1 MYFLLGTPPVNESC
15 NRPGKMPQSREDGLE
30 AVGVTV
36 AGGGSKSG
44 LLYAEQTWEGGTLSH
59 DGAGRVALSPMIGAG
74 ICFFLPQHGLGHQGD
89 SL

>member
-1 MYFLLGTPPVNESC
+1 M
-15 NRPGKMPQSREDGLE
+15 
-30 AVGVTV
+30 
-36 AGGGSKSG
+36 AGGGSKSE
-44 LLYAEQTWEGGTLSH
+44 LLYAEQTWEGGTLHH

>member
-1 MYFLLGTPPVNESC
+1 MSESRS
-15 NRPGKMPQSREDGLE
+15 RPGKMPQSREDGLE

-44 LLYAEQTWEGGTLSH
+44 FLYAEQTWKGGTLHH
-59 DGAGRVALSPMIGAG
+59 DGAGRIALSSMIGVG

-89 SL
+89 SM